1 MLTLETAE
9 TKARDWCDAWN
20 RRDLDAVLEHYAEE
34 VALCS
39 PLVVR
44 RLGRPDGWLR
54 GKDELRAYFARGMA
68 NPALRFD
75 YHGVRIG
82 VAAMTVLYGRENGIE
97 VADTMELDAKG
108 RAVRVIA
115 CYREGEA
122 HVR

>member
-1 MLTLETAE
+1 MLTRETAE
-9 TKARDWCDAWN
+9 AKARDWCDAWN
-20 RRDLDAVLEHYAEE
+20 RRDLERVLEHYAEG

-44 RLGRPDGWLR
+44 RLGREDGWLR
-54 GKDELRAYFARGMA
+54 GKDELRSYFGRGMA

-82 VAAMTVLYGRENGIE
+82 VAAMTMLYGRENGID
-97 VADTMELDAKG
+97 VADTMELDAEG

>member
-1 MLTLETAE
+1 MLTLDTAE
-9 TKARDWCDAWN
+9 TKARAWCNAWN
-20 RRDLDAVLEHYAEE
+20 RRDLEAVLDHYAER

-39 PLVVR
+39 PLVQR

-68 NPALRFD
+68 NPLLRFD
-75 YHGVRIG
+75 YQGVRIG
-82 VAAMTVLYGRENGIE
+82 VAAMTVLYARESGIE
-97 VADTMELDAKG
+97 VADTMELDAEG

-115 CYREGEA
+115 CYLEGEA